1 MAKLLGGLSHLSA
14 PVAQPQPL
22 DLSAQPFS
30 DGISEGEQGLRR
42 HAQSFRPRPM
52 IWESS
57 VMKRVVMLAA
67 LAVTLGVAA
76 SPVSAQ
82 TLATIKQ
89 RGVLNCG
96 SNGTLAGFGLPDAQG
111 RWTGLDV
118 DFCRALAAAIFN
130 DPNKVKFIP
139 LTAKDR
145 FTALQSGEVDILA
158 RNTTWTSSR
167 DTSLGLNFTA
177 VNYYDGQGFIVRK
190 ALKVNSAL
198 ELNDAAVCVQ
208 QGTTTELNLADYFR
222 ANKMKLKTVTFA
234 TADEAIKA
242 YDAGRCDAYTTDA
255 SGLAGERLRLANA
268 NDHIVLPEII
278 SKEPLGPVVRHGD
291 DQWLDIVKWT
301 HFAMITAEELGVT
314 KANVDEQ
321 LKSENP
327 DVKRLLGTEGK
338 HGEALGLTNDWALR
352 ILKHVGNYGEIFEKN
367 VGQGSVLK
375 ISRGLNALWNKGGLQ
390 YAPPIR

>member
-1 MAKLLGGLSHLSA
+1 MKCVVIR
-14 PVAQPQPL
+14 VA
-22 DLSAQPFS
+22 
-30 DGISEGEQGLRR
+30 
-42 HAQSFRPRPM
+42 
-52 IWESS
+52 
-57 VMKRVVMLAA
+57 LAA
-67 LAVTLGVAA
+67 LLGAVATAA
-76 SPVSAQ
+76 SAQ
-82 TLATIKQ
+82 TLNTVKS
-89 RGVLNCG
+89 RGLLHCG
-96 SNGTLAGFGLPDAQG
+96 ANGTLAGFGLPDAQG

-118 DFCRALAAAIFN
+118 EFCRALAAAIFN
-130 DPNKVKFIP
+130 DPTKIKFVP

-145 FTALQSGEVDILA
+145 FTALQSGEVDVLS

-177 VNYYDGQGFIVRK
+177 INYYDGQGFMVRK

-198 ELNDAAVCVQ
+198 ELNDAAICVQ

-255 SGLAGERLRLANA
+255 SGLAGERLRLANM

-291 DQWLDIVKWT
+291 DQWFDIVKWT

-314 KANVDEQ
+314 KANVDDQ
-321 LKSENP
+321 LKSESP
-327 DVKRLLGTEGK
+327 DIKRLLGTEGK
-338 HGEALGLTNDWALR
+338 HGEGLGLTNDWGYR
-352 ILKHVGNYGEIFEKN
+352 IIKHVGNYGESFERN
-367 VGQGSVLK
+367 VGQGSALK
-375 ISRGLNALWNKGGLQ
+375 IGRGLNALWTKGGLQ